1 MYGLLLLPHTS
12 EIPPVGSMDE
22 FFVGFV
28 AVDFIFNP
36 KTQPELELA
45 RLRNLREWDQTT
57 AEYKK
62 VRRDF
67 LEALVKETK
76 APVHTYFVLQFPDFD
91 YDSRASPKLEFQ
103 RLREFRKWKTASR
116 PYKRSRSL
124 FLEAFDQE
132 FDSDLDVFFK
142 DFKTFDYNPRNE
154 PKAEFERL
162 RLHKKWKKKYKNT
175 PADQL
180 KKQEYQT
187 IRDEFFEA
195 FVGVFSYYFG
205 LNKDYHNWEYL
216 CILLGVHPIPLTV
229 EECVKVSSPP

>member
-1 MYGLLLLPHTS
+1 MN
-12 EIPPVGSMDE
+12 D
-22 FFVGFV
+22 FFATFT
-28 AVDFIFNP
+28 ADFNFDS

-45 RLRNLREWDQTT
+45 RLRNLRGWDQTT
-57 AEYKK
+57 PEYKK
-62 VRRDF
+62 VRREF

-103 RLREFRKWKTASR
+103 RLRQFRNWKAASR
-116 PYKRSRSL
+116 PYKRARRL

-162 RLHKKWKKKYKNT
+162 RVHKKWKKNYKKT
-175 PADQL
+175 PADQIL
-180 KKQEYQT
+180 KEEYQA

-205 LNKDYHNWEYL
+205 LDKDYHNWEYL
-216 CILLGVHPIPLTV
+216 CGLLGVNPIPSTA
-229 EECVKVSSPP
+229 EECEKVSNLMIK